1 MVMSI
6 VTSDMPRLP
15 GISVKADLGV
25 TDSEAHWIIAFVAYD
40 ARNEL
45 DDCIYATFTEDILN
59 WTRKHPK
66 LILKTIEFE
75 VIASC
80 HSIEDVK
87 PRLWYPG
94 HTCCSASW
102 A

>member
-45 DDCIYATFTEDILN
+45 YDCIYATFTENVLS
-59 WTRKHPK
+59 WTRKHPRC
-66 LILKTIEFE
+66 ILETMEFQ
-75 VIASC
+75 VISRC
-80 HSIEDVK
+80 HSIEEVK
-87 PRLWYPG
+87 PHLWYPG
-94 HTCCSASW
+94 HTCCSIPW